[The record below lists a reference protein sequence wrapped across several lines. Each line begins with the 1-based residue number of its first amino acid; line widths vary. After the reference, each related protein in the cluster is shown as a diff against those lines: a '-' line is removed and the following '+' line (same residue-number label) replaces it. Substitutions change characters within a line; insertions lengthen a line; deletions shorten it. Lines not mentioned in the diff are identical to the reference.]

1 MIIILRSGYKIITQ
15 SSYNGTLIQCRR
27 KSSVKGGKEANA
39 VTKVCEYVTSSYHFQ
54 NNIDVCFTFS
64 IKLFSMSEIV
74 N

>member
-1 MIIILRSGYKIITQ
+1 MIIMPRSGYKAITQ

-39 VTKVCEYVTSSYHFQ
+39 VNKVCEYATSCYHFQ

-64 IKLFSMSEIV
+64 IKLLSMSEII